1 MEKLNIFS
9 TTQTAYLAK
18 KVIDEINNL
27 RNYDEILSN
36 FEKTELGNCK
46 IESFSN
52 GELTCQY
59 KESIRDKKVYIFG
72 QTGTHEIMELLLM
85 IDAAKRAS
93 AGKIIAVI
101 PSYGYARQDKKEGIR
116 GPMGAKLVA
125 DLLSV
130 AGIDGLITI
139 DLHADA
145 IQGFFDTPVNHINGF
160 SIFSEDLKKIIE
172 PNKEEYIVC
181 SPDAGGAVR
190 ANKFAKRLGLGGAIA
205 INKERDK
212 PGSVSKMLL
221 MADVVGKKIILVDDM
236 CDSGG
241 TLCKAADYLIKE
253 KKAKSVIAVCT
264 HPIFSGVAIETIST
278 TENLSE
284 LYVSDTLDFEKK
296 IQNSD
301 AVWVK
306 SGGGTEYNS
315 EKIKTISCSTI
326 LAKII
331 ARISKGESMDKV
343 N

>member
-1 MEKLNIFS
+1 
-9 TTQTAYLAK
+9 
-18 KVIDEINNL
+18 
-27 RNYDEILSN
+27 
-36 FEKTELGNCK
+36 
-46 IESFSN
+46 
-52 GELTCQY
+52 
-59 KESIRDKKVYIFG
+59 
-72 QTGTHEIMELLLM
+72 MELLLM
-85 IDAAKRAS
+85 IDAAKRSS

-125 DLLSV
+125 DLLSA

-145 IQGFFDTPVNHINGF
+145 IQGFFNVPVNHINGF
-160 SIFSEDLKKIIE
+160 SIFSDELKKIIDI
-172 PNKEEYIVC
+172 NKEEYIVC

-212 PGSVSKMLL
+212 PGSISKMLL
-221 MADVVGKKIILVDDM
+221 MADVIEKKIILIDDM

-264 HPIFSGVAIETIST
+264 HPIFSGNAIEKISV

-284 LYVSDTLDFEKK
+284 LYVSDTLDFDTKLLEFNALWSKT
-296 IQNSD
+296 
-301 AVWVK
+301 
-306 SGGGTEYNS
+306 GGGEEYKS
-315 EKIKTISCSTI
+315 DKIKTVSCSTI

-331 ARISKGESMDKV
+331 ARISKGESIDKV

>member
-9 TTQTAYLAK
+9 TTHTKYLAN

-27 RNYDEILSN
+27 RNYDDVVSD
-36 FEKTELGNCK
+36 FEKTELGDCK

-52 GELTCQY
+52 GEVTCQY
-59 KESIRDKKVYIFG
+59 KESIRDKKIYIFG

-93 AGKIIAVI
+93 AGKIIAII

-130 AGIDGLITI
+130 AGVDGLITI

-145 IQGFFDTPVNHINGF
+145 IQGFFDVPVNHINGF
-160 SIFSEDLKKIIE
+160 SIFSDELKKAIE
-172 PNKEEYIVC
+172 INKEEYIIC

-253 KKAKSVIAVCT
+253 KQAKSVIAVCT
-264 HPIFSGVAIETIST
+264 HPIFSGNAIETIAT

-284 LYVSDTLDFEKK
+284 LYVSDTLDFEYKRL
-296 IQNSD
+296 NSD
-301 AVWVK
+301 ALWVK
-306 SGGGTEYNS
+306 TGGGTEYKS
-315 EKIKTISCSTI
+315 EKIKVISCSTI